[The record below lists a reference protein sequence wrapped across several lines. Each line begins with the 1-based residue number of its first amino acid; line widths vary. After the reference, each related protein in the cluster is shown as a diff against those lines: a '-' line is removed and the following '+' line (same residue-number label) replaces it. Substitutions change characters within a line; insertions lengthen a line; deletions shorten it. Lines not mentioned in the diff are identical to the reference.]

1 MKKKKKRQKKEKDQK
16 KENLRYMR
24 EGDWKKKKKK
34 PLKIELQKARD
45 AYSNGGQPA
54 LDKQRQLWKW
64 HSKNR
69 SVIQISRN

>member
-1 MKKKKKRQKKEKDQK
+1 MKEKKGKKTKRPKKKRIWGTWEKGI
-16 KENLRYMR
+16 E
-24 EGDWKKKKKK
+24 KKKKK